1 MVTTLNPNLKIGTI
15 MSNSINPEKF
25 KQVVSDL
32 ADVSGFE
39 HMLLLATNGERAVI
53 VGEGDEDAIK
63 TLIMDAF
70 LAVIAGIDPSN
81 VKKEHPK
88 SEEEALQKAF
98 DSVISSL
105 KH

>member
-39 HMLLLATNGERAVI
+39 HMLLLATDGDRAVI
-53 VGEGDEDAIK
+53 VGEGDKDVIK

-70 LAVIAGIDPSN
+70 LAVIVDADPSSL
-81 VKKEHPK
+81 KKEHPE
-88 SEEEALQKAF
+88 SREEVLQKAF
-98 DSVISSL
+98 DIIVSSL

>member
-1 MVTTLNPNLKIGTI
+1 

-39 HMLLLATNGERAVI
+39 HMLLLATDGDRAVI
-53 VGEGDEDAIK
+53 VGEGDEVVIK

-70 LAVIAGIDPSN
+70 LAVIVGVDPSS
-81 VKKEHPK
+81 VKKEHL
-88 SEEEALQKAF
+88 EYQEEALQKAF
-98 DSVISSL
+98 DSVISNL

>member
-15 MSNSINPEKF
+15 MSKSINPEKF

-39 HMLLLATNGERAVI
+39 HMLLLATDGDRAVI
-53 VGEGDEDAIK
+53 VGEGDEAVIK
-63 TLIMDAF
+63 TLITDAF
-70 LAVIAGIDPSN
+70 LTVIVGVDPSS
-81 VKKEHPK
+81 VKKEHPE
-88 SEEEALQKAF
+88 SQDEALQKAF

>member
-1 MVTTLNPNLKIGTI
+1 MVTTLNPNSKIGTI

-39 HMLLLATNGERAVI
+39 HMLLLATDGDRAVI
-53 VGEGDEDAIK
+53 VGEGDEAVIK

-70 LAVIAGIDPSN
+70 LSVIVGIDPSSL
-81 VKKEHPK
+81 KKEHPE
-88 SEEEALQKAF
+88 SQEEALQKAF

>member
-32 ADVSGFE
+32 ADVSGYE
-39 HMLLLATNGERAVI
+39 HMLLLATDGDRAVI
-53 VGEGDEDAIK
+53 AGEGDEAVIK

-70 LAVIAGIDPSN
+70 LAVIVGVDPSSL
-81 VKKEHPK
+81 KKEHPE
-88 SEEEALQKAF
+88 SQEEALQKAF

>member
-39 HMLLLATNGERAVI
+39 HMLLLATDGDRAVI
-53 VGEGDEDAIK
+53 VGEGDEAVIK

-70 LAVIAGIDPSN
+70 LAVIVDADPSSL
-81 VKKEHPK
+81 KKEHPE
-88 SEEEALQKAF
+88 SQEEVLQKAL
-98 DSVISSL
+98 DIIVSSL

>member
-1 MVTTLNPNLKIGTI
+1 

-39 HMLLLATNGERAVI
+39 HMLLLATDGDRAVI
-53 VGEGDEDAIK
+53 VGEGDEAVIK

-70 LAVIAGIDPSN
+70 LAVIVDADPSSL
-81 VKKEHPK
+81 KKEHTE
-88 SEEEALQKAF
+88 SQEEVLQKAF
-98 DSVISSL
+98 DIIVSSL

>member
-15 MSNSINPEKF
+15 MSSSINPEKF

-39 HMLLLATNGERAVI
+39 HMLLLATNGDRAVI
-53 VGEGDEDAIK
+53 VGEGDEAVIK

-70 LAVIAGIDPSN
+70 LTVIVGVDPS
-81 VKKEHPK
+81 VKKAHP
-88 SEEEALQKAF
+88 EAQEEALQKAF
-98 DSVISSL
+98 DSVISIL
-105 KH
+105 KR

>member
-1 MVTTLNPNLKIGTI
+1 MR
-15 MSNSINPEKF
+15 NSINPEKF

-39 HMLLLATNGERAVI
+39 HMLLLATDGDRAVI
-53 VGEGDEDAIK
+53 IGEGDEAVIK

-70 LAVIAGIDPSN
+70 LAVIVCADPSS
-81 VKKEHPK
+81 VKKERPE
-88 SEEEALQKAF
+88 SQEEALQKAF